1 MHTITHETG
10 VRATRRRKHSPE
22 FKAQVVCACRQLGAS
37 IAAVAMAHGVNANL
51 ARRWIVEAEQRGVVH
66 LAPAAVAPAFIP
78 VRQQPA
84 EPASLD
90 IRIELRRGPT
100 AISVSWP
107 CEASAQCAAWM
118 RELLR

>member
-1 MHTITHETG
+1 MHTISNETD
-10 VRATRRRKHSPE
+10 VRAARRRKHSPE
-22 FKAQVVCACRQLGAS
+22 FKAQVVAACRQLGAS

-51 ARRWIVEAEQRGVVH
+51 ARRWIVEAEQRGVAH

-78 VRQQPA
+78 VSQQPA
-84 EPASLD
+84 EPAPLD
-90 IRIELRRGPT
+90 IRIELHRGAT

-107 CEASAQCAAWM
+107 CEAAAQCAAWM